1 MLGFFTNSI
10 ELVSDEEGAFW
21 LTSVYGPNISTL
33 RKYFWMELV
42 VPFDLIYPILWCVVC
57 FCFFFFLG
65 GVGIVVFRVVGVTLT
80 SSGEF
85 QRRWVVQMC

>member
-42 VPFDLIYPILWCVVC
+42 DPFDLICPILWW
-57 FCFFFFLG
+57 G
-65 GVGIVVFRVVGVTLT
+65 GIVVFRVVGVTLT

-85 QRRWVVQMC
+85 QRRWVVQM